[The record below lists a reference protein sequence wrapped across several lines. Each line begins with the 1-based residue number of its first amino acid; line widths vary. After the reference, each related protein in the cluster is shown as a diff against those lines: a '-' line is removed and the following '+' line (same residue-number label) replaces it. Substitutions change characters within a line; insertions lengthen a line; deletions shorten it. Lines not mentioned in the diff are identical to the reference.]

1 MLVFESLA
9 LYRVDMI
16 KRSDGLVHQPF
27 LVPGVIGILE
37 ALEAIKIITGINNVL
52 SGRLMLFDGI
62 PSTFRNIA
70 LRKRNANCDVCG
82 DSPSIKS
89 LIDYE
94 QFCGARADD
103 KVIKIGVLFFHKFPL
118 KVWFRFII

>member
-1 MLVFESLA
+1 M
-9 LYRVDMI
+9 
-16 KRSDGLVHQPF
+16 
-27 LVPGVIGILE
+27 IGILE

-62 PSTFRNIA
+62 TSTFRNIA
-70 LRKRNANCDVCG
+70 LRKRSTNCDVCG
-82 DSPSIKS
+82 DNPTIKS

-103 KVIKIGVLFFHKFPL
+103 KVIKIATNFP
-118 KVWFRFII
+118 